1 MSEALKQAVFVQVIR
16 YAAST
21 QAVAAV
27 ALHAGWMLLALATW
41 QHAAVDG
48 STIDVVTSGLIRA
61 YAWLGGVDADG
72 HGDLDNLLAVW
83 GKVSLV
89 VYALDALLRRV
100 RGERPPMRVSRV
112 ALSSG
117 AVALLGYGLALWPQS
132 VAQGTLADV
141 AMFIGVFSVVAALA
155 AAWAVFAR
163 RMGDRLIQ
171 AMAAGASQ
179 PRVGVA

>member
-1 MSEALKQAVFVQVIR
+1 MSDALKQAIFVQVIR

-48 STIDVVTSGLIRA
+48 GAIDAVTSGLTGA

-72 HGDLDNLLAVW
+72 HGDIDNLLAVW

-89 VYALDALLRRV
+89 VYAVDALLRRV
-100 RGERPPMRVSRV
+100 RGERSPMRVSRV

-117 AVALLGYGLALWPQS
+117 AVALLGYGLALWPQFA
-132 VAQGTLADV
+132 VQGTPADV
-141 AMFIGVFSVVAALA
+141 AMFIGVFSVVASLA
-155 AAWAVFAR
+155 AAWAMFAR
-163 RMGDRLIQ
+163 RVGERLIL
-171 AMAAGASQ
+171 ATASRASQ